1 MTQVDMFKS
10 GAVELNLDS
19 TGHQSDVA
27 NIQFD
32 ESTTE
37 MIKSIIADD
46 EELTAGM
53 VKTFKAKFI
62 AAKTAAESLREYVHV
77 LLEQGVDRRSIKLL
91 WNEFGGNLHTL
102 SQYLC
107 EATPK
112 EKRDSNKGRKVKH
125 ETLHTELQ
133 AHAALMLAK
142 YPDINA
148 KGHGATWRSVGTYIA
163 DGKVKAAEPTS

>member
-53 VKTFKAKFI
+53 VKTFRAKFI
-62 AAKTAAESLREYVHV
+62 AAQTAAESLREYVHV
-77 LLEQGVDRRSIKLL
+77 LLEQGVDKRSIKLL

-107 EATPK
+107 
-112 EKRDSNKGRKVKH
+112 
-125 ETLHTELQ
+125 
-133 AHAALMLAK
+133 
-142 YPDINA
+142 
-148 KGHGATWRSVGTYIA
+148 
-163 DGKVKAAEPTS
+163 